1 MNNPIS
7 TPPNRGVS
15 VNAQNICVGYGNNI
29 IIDDLSVDFP
39 SGEITTII
47 GPNGCGKSTLLRAVS
62 RLIPLRQGTVTVDG
76 KDATTMK
83 RKNLAK
89 TVGVLPQTPSAPEGL
104 LVSDLVA
111 R

>member
-15 VNAQNICVGYGNNI
+15 VNAQNICVGYGDNI

-47 GPNGCGKSTLLRAVS
+47 GP
-62 RLIPLRQGTVTVDG
+62 TVVE
-76 KDATTMK
+76 
-83 RKNLAK
+83 NLPSCAQFPDSFPFAK
-89 TVGVLPQTPSAPEGL
+89 
-104 LVSDLVA
+104 A